1 MKKSAFPLTVRIL
14 VLVPIL
20 CAGQT
25 SSPEWSEIGI
35 HRSSFWMSPYQETA
49 GLLNV
54 IPGMWAKDLGH
65 QGQWN
70 PIRYR
75 GGDFTHL
82 TLLLNGFEFND
93 PWTGLPDI
101 NFVPQAWVDSVK
113 SYPAINPYGLSE
125 IGAVVDVASG
135 RILIQRP
142 LTQIAYEKTS
152 DGFGRT
158 CASFSKAVSTRLTLR
173 AAAAFRNYGKA
184 LRFPG
189 SDDNTIYGQA
199 RFHLSDQ
206 WRMDYFF
213 GRAGTESDLPFQGI
227 APGDTSFSDQI
238 RFRRNQIHHIM
249 TVSSVFLDTRLS
261 VHYGSYDYRIE
272 DRREF
277 NAPKTSIRLEQSWNG
292 LLPLSWGFQ
301 SDWIKL
307 KTDGF
312 DSGNRWTGRAFIAA
326 HATILPNLFARIQA
340 GVQSSGEG
348 RANLLGSGLMNWTAS
363 DKLAAWLSVHQGLR
377 DPSLGEWTG
386 CDFLPFPAVSSEEA
400 PILIPNILAVP
411 NRSLLPERSVNAEVG
426 IETRRATWI
435 RLRMCVF
442 GRRVERTIE
451 RSLSGEFLNGTG
463 QRFWGAESS
472 VELGP
477 WHHVSA
483 RAALNYLKAENARGY
498 LLFDRPNF
506 YGSGQVMWQGSFFK
520 DDLAPAVAVRLRS
533 WSEFWN
539 STIRYGETA
548 AVLVPFAS
556 LLDVKVSATVMK
568 KATVYW
574 MMENILG
581 AQAWSVAFF
590 PLPVRLTTFGMTW
603 ELFD

>member
-1 MKKSAFPLTVRIL
+1 MKKSPVPLTARIL
-14 VLVPIL
+14 ALVPIL
-20 CAGQT
+20 CLGQT
-25 SSPEWSEIGI
+25 LTPARNEIGLT
-35 HRSSFWMSPYQETA
+35 RSSFSRTPYQETA
-49 GLLNV
+49 GILEFL
-54 IPGMWAKDLGH
+54 PGMWIKTLGH

-75 GGDFTHL
+75 GGDFTHS

-93 PWTGLPDI
+93 PWTGAPDV
-101 NFVPQAWVDSVK
+101 NFVPQAWVDSM
-113 SYPAINPYGLSE
+113 NPYGLSA
-125 IGAVVDVASG
+125 IGAVIEIASG
-135 RILIQRP
+135 SELSRRP
-142 LTQIAYEKTS
+142 LTEIAYEKTG

-158 CASFSKAVSTRLTLR
+158 CASFSKAVSNRLTLR
-173 AAAAFRNYGKA
+173 ASAAFRKYGEG
-184 LRFPG
+184 LHFPG
-189 SDDNTIYGQA
+189 SDDNTVYGQA
-199 RFHLSDQ
+199 QFRLSGQ

-213 GRAGTESDLPFQGI
+213 GRAGIESDLPFQGSV
-227 APGDTSFSDQI
+227 PGDTLFADQI
-238 RFRRNQIHHIM
+238 RFRRNQTHHIM
-249 TVSSVFLDTRLS
+249 TVSSVLLNTRMS
-261 VHYGSYDYRIE
+261 VRHGSYDYRIG

-277 NAPKTSIRLEQSWNG
+277 TAPKTSIRLDQSWNG

-301 SDWIKL
+301 SDWVKL

-312 DSGNRWTGRAFIAA
+312 DSGNRWTGRAFIATY
-326 HATILPNLFARIQA
+326 ATILPNLFARIQA

-363 DKLAAWLSVHQGLR
+363 DKLAAWISVHQGLR
-377 DPSLGEWTG
+377 DPALGEWTG
-386 CDFLPFPAVSSEEA
+386 CDFSPFPAVSSEKA
-400 PILIPNILAVP
+400 PILIPNTLSVP

-426 IETRRATWI
+426 IETRRVSWI
-435 RLRMCVF
+435 RLRMCAF

-506 YGSGQVMWQGSFFK
+506 FGTGQVMWRGSFFK
-520 DDLAPAVAVRLRS
+520 DDLAPAVSVRLRS

-539 STIRYGETA
+539 SVFRYEETA
-548 AVLVPFAS
+548 TVLVPFAS
-556 LLDVKVSATVMK
+556 LMDVKLSATVMK
-568 KATVYW
+568 KANFYW
-574 MMENILG
+574 MMENVLG
-581 AQAWSVAFF
+581 TRAWSVADF
-590 PLPVRLTTFGMTW
+590 PLPVRLTTFGLTW